1 MIDDVIKQ
9 LHVRARSAAALGE
22 NPREL
27 RARLAGL
34 MSWLDSEPTLKSA
47 LKSLQGS
54 AFALLDEFDQH
65 QQALAP
71 RIDALRVRIEDR
83 YPRAENPRAPRPASD
98 DRGEAAL
105 KWMFSLGRFEDVLED
120 LSRTPTPPTFPRHEE
135 EDTCQVELLLKIL
148 RYTLVR
154 LEAESKESGVPDV
167 RLRELESERA
177 ELAGE
182 HQRVKL
188 AFDDAVLVGAPCA
201 LLRLRRLSSDD
212 SLPGWPEHDR
222 RQQQWVRALV
232 KARYGETAPHYLAA
246 LQGLLPASEKQ
257 EHDREQLLDRIRED
271 VERVS
276 TEVEARA
283 RESARFGG
291 VRGWPLIGPVARVL
305 SNPRPPVGVSLVT
318 SIIVALVTYVLVDTN
333 PFSIGA
339 TTPWNTRVAD
349 ICDSSNHR
357 MAAVEGQSPP
367 ALVHRASISVAAFYE
382 LERVVTSSPPYQRVN
397 FERYVHDRWAIGKVR
412 LEVARAAQLGQS
424 TARFKSSLQT
434 LHTEAEFDAKNA
446 DLAVCGEGGEFE

>member
-1 MIDDVIKQ
+1 VIDDVIKQ
-9 LHVRARSAAALGE
+9 LHVRAASVGAHAE

-27 RARLAGL
+27 RARLASL
-34 MSWLDSEPTLKSA
+34 MSWLDGEPTLKNA

-54 AFALLDEFDQH
+54 AFALLDEFDRH
-65 QQALAP
+65 QRALAL
-71 RIDALRVRIEDR
+71 RIDALRIRIEDC
-83 YPRAENPRAPRPASD
+83 YPRAEDPRALRPASD

-120 LSRTPTPPTFPRHEE
+120 VSRVPMPPTFPRHEE

-148 RYTLVR
+148 RYTLAR
-154 LEAESKESGVPDV
+154 LEGESKESGVPDV
-167 RLRELESERA
+167 GLREFESERA

-182 HQRVKL
+182 HQRVKR

-222 RQQQWVRALV
+222 RQQQWVTALV
-232 KARYGETAPHYLAA
+232 QARYGKTAPHYLAA
-246 LQGLLPASEKQ
+246 LHGLLPAGEKQ

-271 VERVS
+271 IERVI
-276 TEVEARA
+276 TEVEARS
-283 RESARFGG
+283 RELARFGG
-291 VRGWPLIGPVARVL
+291 VRGWPFIGPVARAL
-305 SNPRPPVGVSLVT
+305 SNPRPPAGVSLVT

-333 PFSIGA
+333 PFSGGA
-339 TTPWNTRVAD
+339 TPWNTRVAD
-349 ICDSSNHR
+349 ICDSSNRR
-357 MAAVEGQSPP
+357 MASVEGESSA
-367 ALVHRASISVAAFYE
+367 ALAHRATISVSTFYE
-382 LERVVTSSPPYQRVN
+382 LERVVTSSPPYQRTN

-412 LEVARAAQLGQS
+412 LEVAHAAQLGQS
-424 TARFKSSLQT
+424 TARFNEPLQT
-434 LHTEAEFDAKNA
+434 LRSEAEFDARNA